1 MWPFVW
7 AEIVCPEY
15 HSSDENM
22 NILAVKLLAILG
34 PQLLVKVIGIGLTYR
49 NLLLENEKILE
60 VGFVLSTFAFA

>member
-1 MWPFVW
+1 MIRLRVAVGW

-49 NLLLENEKILE
+49 NLLY
-60 VGFVLSTFAFA
+60 F